1 MLVKKYVVKYEYNND
16 YELIVEAVSENHAK
30 EIFHAVM
37 AQDIEE
43 NNTEVDANDIQIT
56 SVNAMH

>member
-1 MLVKKYVVKYEYNND
+1 MLIKKYVVKYAYNND

-37 AQDIEE
+37 AQEIEE
-43 NNTEVDANDIQIT
+43 HNTDLDVNDIKIT
-56 SVNAMH
+56 SVHAMH